1 MDRLSPPT
9 PMQLT
14 GNLADNWKRFKQ
26 RFNIY
31 LAASGAG
38 GDDDKL
44 KASIFLHVIGEDA
57 LDIYNSFQQDEA
69 NLTLTVLMAKFEEYF
84 VPSQN
89 VTFERYKFFSHDQ
102 KQGVSFDQYLAEL
115 NTLSKTCEFENL
127 KDSLVKDRIVCGILD
142 NGLKERLL
150 REQDLT
156 LDKAV
161 NMCRA
166 AETTRAQAKELCR
179 DETSV
184 HAIKREEHHTQRLTK
199 QKQAK
204 ERNQNTTCGKCGF
217 IHKPKNCPAYGKSC
231 NNCGKNNHFSK
242 CCKAEAT
249 KKKVHTVKEEI
260 E

>member
-1 MDRLSPPT
+1 MTRFLFSIMDRLSPPT

-26 RFNIY
+26 TFNIY

-161 NMCRA
+161 NMC
-166 AETTRAQAKELCR
+166 
-179 DETSV
+179 
-184 HAIKREEHHTQRLTK
+184 
-199 QKQAK
+199 
-204 ERNQNTTCGKCGF
+204 
-217 IHKPKNCPAYGKSC
+217 
-231 NNCGKNNHFSK
+231 
-242 CCKAEAT
+242 
-249 KKKVHTVKEEI
+249 
-260 E
+260 